1 VHRTASTIILTVT
14 LLLVAVGAATA
25 HSLRG
30 GASGSATMLDLVPS
44 YLPPAGD
51 AAGDR
56 VAGRG
61 WMYDS
66 ALVAAGLAA
75 TGRTDGAARIVAQ
88 LTELQ
93 RPDGALDFSYD
104 LRSGEGDGLLRS
116 GAIAWAGL
124 AAAELRAVTCTRRN
138 DALLQGVAR
147 WLLGRRTADGLVTGG
162 PDVTWVST
170 EHNLETRAFFARL
183 SALIDGRRADRGTGR
198 RCGGGLGDLDPA
210 RARALR
216 QRLDDAVARLDVA
229 IDTELFSRDGD
240 GLAHFRQG
248 LRDDARPLDVQALGI
263 QWLLGQ
269 GRRADALA
277 VAAYAD
283 EAMLVDGRSIGAV
296 GPLTGY
302 RPYADAWGA
311 DVLWVEGTVMM
322 RAAKHALGLDTTV
335 IDRSV
340 DSLSRISPAGYLPQA
355 DRDVVGNPGGDY
367 RTWNAAAPAGW
378 LALSQSRSALL
389 R

>member
-1 VHRTASTIILTVT
+1 VHRTAATIILSVAI
-14 LLLVAVGAATA
+14 LLAAVGAATA

-30 GASGSATMLDLVPS
+30 GGPSSTTMLDLVPS

-51 AAGDR
+51 PAGER

-66 ALVAAGLAA
+66 AVVAAGLAA
-75 TGRTDGAARIVAQ
+75 TGRTDRAARIVAQ
-88 LTELQ
+88 LTQLQ

-138 DALLQGVAR
+138 DALLEGAAR
-147 WLLGRRTADGLVTGG
+147 WLLAKRTADGLVTGG
-162 PDVTWVST
+162 PDVAWVST

-183 SALIDGRRADRGTGR
+183 SALIDGRRADRGAGR
-198 RCGGGLGDLDPA
+198 RCPGGLGRLSA
-210 RARALR
+210 RDAQAFGT
-216 QRLDDAVARLDVA
+216 RLDDAVARLDAA
-229 IDTELFSRDGD
+229 IDAELFVRDGD
-240 GLAHFRQG
+240 GRAHFRQG

-269 GRRADALA
+269 GRRGDALA

-283 EAMLVDGRSIGAV
+283 ESMLVDGRTIGAA

-302 RPYADAWGA
+302 RPYADAWGP
-311 DVLWVEGTVMM
+311 DVLWVEGTLQM
-322 RAAKHALGLDTTV
+322 RAAKRALGLDTTV
-335 IDRSV
+335 IDRAV
-340 DSLSRISPAGYLPQA
+340 DSLSRMSPEGYLPQA
-355 DRDVVGNPGGDY
+355 DGDVVGNQGGDY
-367 RTWNAAAPAGW
+367 RTWDAAAPAGW
-378 LALSQSRSALL
+378 LALSRSRSALL